1 MNLLVGST
9 GLLGGMI
16 ARKLRAREAP
26 LRVLVRR
33 SSDHTSLQR
42 DGAEIVFGDL
52 KDPSS
57 LEAACKGVKNVITTA
72 NAAQRG
78 GEDTIESVDLVGNRA
93 LIDAA
98 KKAGVEHFVFVS
110 AAGVDEKSPVPLF
123 VAKAKAEAHLRD
135 SGVPWTILAPHAFM
149 DVWFPTII
157 GSALAAGKPVALVG
171 GGKVRRSWIAVDDVA
186 SLAAATVGNRNAV
199 RQHIDFGG
207 PEALSWSDIV
217 AETGRIIGRQLP
229 IQNLQPGQPIPT
241 LPPPLDQFIGLLMT
255 GLEQQDDIVD
265 STQVARKFGV
275 NLTPARTVLERL
287 FGGGGG

>member
-16 ARKLRAREAP
+16 ARKLRARGAP
-26 LRVLVRR
+26 LRVMVRR
-33 SSDHTSLQR
+33 SSDYASLQR

-57 LEAACKGVKNVITTA
+57 LEAACRGVKSVITTA

-78 GEDTIESVDLVGNRA
+78 GEDTIASVDLAGNRA

-98 KKAGVEHFVFVS
+98 KKAGVAHFVFVS

-149 DVWFPTII
+149 EVWFPTII
-157 GSALAAGKPVALVG
+157 GSALAAGKPVALIG
-171 GGKVRRSWIAVDDVA
+171 GGKMRRSWVAVDDVA
-186 SLAAATVGNRNAV
+186 SLATAAVGNPTAV
-199 RQHIDFGG
+199 RQRIILGG
-207 PEALSWSDIV
+207 PEALSWSDLV
-217 AETGRIIGRQLP
+217 AETSRIIGRELP
-229 IQNLQPGQPIPT
+229 VQSLQPGQPIPT
-241 LPPPLDQFIGLLMT
+241 LPPPADQFIGFLLA
-255 GLEQQDDIVD
+255 GLEQQDDVVD
-265 STQVARKFGV
+265 STSTARMYGIS
-275 NLTPARTVLERL
+275 LTPARTVLKRL
-287 FGGGGG
+287 FGSGA

>member
-16 ARKLRAREAP
+16 ARKLRARGAP
-26 LRVLVRR
+26 LRVMVRR
-33 SSDHTSLQR
+33 SSDYASLQR

-57 LEAACKGVKNVITTA
+57 LEAACRGVKSVITTA

-78 GEDTIESVDLVGNRA
+78 GEDTIASVDLAGNRA

-110 AAGVDEKSPVPLF
+110 AAAVDEKSPVPLF

-149 DVWFPTII
+149 EVWFPTII
-157 GSALAAGKPVALVG
+157 GSALAAGKPVALIG
-171 GGKVRRSWIAVDDVA
+171 GGKTRRSWVAVDDVA
-186 SLAAATVGNRNAV
+186 SLATAAVGNPAAV
-199 RQHIDFGG
+199 RQRIVLGG
-207 PEALSWSDIV
+207 PEALSWSDLV
-217 AETGRIIGRQLP
+217 AETSRIIGRELP
-229 IQNLQPGQPIPT
+229 VQNLQPGQPIPT
-241 LPPPLDQFIGLLMT
+241 LPPPIDQFIGFLLA
-255 GLEQQDDIVD
+255 GLEQQDDVVD
-265 STQVARKFGV
+265 STSTARTYAIS
-275 NLTPARTVLERL
+275 LTPARTVLKRL
-287 FGGGGG
+287 FGSGA